1 MQLQKQYTDLKVKEP
16 TRKKIYFKM
25 FKMRFLRF
33 LKMSK
38 NNMKLTSTACWINS
52 KISNRENSTTL
63 MIFLCSH
70 YYWSLLWYNYWRSL
84 ILWNSTSWSHLKFT
98 VQIQLAVYPYDLL
111 LIINYNMTGNSVE
124 KHCFMVLNVKLQV
137 KIRFNTFYW
146 VKTII

>member
-25 FKMRFLRF
+25 FKMRFLRL

-52 KISNRENSTTL
+52 KISNRENSTIL

-70 YYWSLLWYNYWRSL
+70 NYWSLLWCNYWRSL

-98 VQIQLAVYPYDLL
+98 VQIQLAVYPYDLF
-111 LIINYNMTGNSVE
+111 LIINWWLVIVLKNS
-124 KHCFMVLNVKLQV
+124 FMVLNVKLQV